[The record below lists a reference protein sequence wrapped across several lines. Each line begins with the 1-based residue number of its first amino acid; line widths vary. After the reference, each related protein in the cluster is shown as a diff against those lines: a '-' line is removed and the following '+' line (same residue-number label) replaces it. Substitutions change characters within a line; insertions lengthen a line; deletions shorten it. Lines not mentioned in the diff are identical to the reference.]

1 MASCMQQKLMFA
13 DGCISQSNFI
23 GQAFARSKFKLKL
36 LTIDCRLTAKKYST
50 RRMVTATQ
58 FVLVVVF
65 GLFLS
70 VLSQAQSVTGE
81 RIALVVGNAAYKDAP
96 LVNPTNDAKG
106 MAHLLEQAGF
116 KVNRQIDATQ
126 EQLRA
131 AVVQF
136 GAAIR
141 SPKVKFALFYYA
153 GHGVQL
159 DWRNYLIPVNVH
171 AESAEEVRQQ
181 SVDVSDLIG
190 YMQQTKGKNFLII
203 LDACRDDPFAG
214 AYQAPAK
221 GLSQFDAP
229 AGSLL
234 AFSTSPG
241 SVAMDGEASNGLYTG
256 HLIREFSVR
265 GAKLED
271 AFKRVRLNV
280 RLESKGLQIPWE
292 STSLEDDIYL
302 FESDR
307 KKLSD
312 EEQDALLEREIAAW
326 RLVKSSNDPNKL
338 ADFIRQYPSGATSE
352 LAQSRLNRSL
362 ALLRDKEPKRSLWD
376 NPFKAS
382 FKRATWALGTPAP
395 VIQSLP
401 STPYYK
407 GFDEH
412 HRQYSIG
419 DRYEFS
425 VINGFSKTATPLR
438 MQVTAIDLEQD
449 RIEYN
454 QGEYVSDTMGNILKN
469 LRGSSDTPRQFYPA
483 ELFLGKKWHTRFKQV
498 RPGGLSYTFD
508 YALKVVG
515 KERISVPA
523 GTFDTYKIEARGF
536 NVNLGASLE
545 RNIWVSPGINA
556 DIVHETMV
564 RLRSGKIDQYERQE
578 LVHYQVADGAAV
590 TVAVRTLPD

>member
-1 MASCMQQKLMFA
+1 MNQMVHKNFKPASINVKHNLAVTRGVLGWIFGMLL
-13 DGCISQSNFI
+13 CIS
-23 GQAFARSKFKLKL
+23 A
-36 LTIDCRLTAKKYST
+36 
-50 RRMVTATQ
+50 
-58 FVLVVVF
+58 
-65 GLFLS
+65 
-70 VLSQAQSVTGE
+70 QAQTITDE
-81 RIALVVGNAAYKDAP
+81 RVALVVGNAAYKNAP

-106 MAHLLEQAGF
+106 MTQLLEQAGF
-116 KVNRQIDATQ
+116 KVSSQIDATQ
-126 EQLRA
+126 EQLHA
-131 AVVQF
+131 AVAQF
-136 GAAIR
+136 GTAIQ

-159 DWRNYLIPVNVH
+159 DWRNYLIPVSSH
-171 AESAEEVRQQ
+171 IQSAEDVRRE
-181 SVDVSDLIG
+181 SVDVSALLG
-190 YMQQTKGKNFLII
+190 YMQQAKGKNFLII

-214 AYQAPAK
+214 AYRAPAK

-241 SVAMDGEASNGLYTG
+241 NVASDGDGSNGLYTG

-280 RLESKGLQIPWE
+280 RLESNGLQIPWE
-292 STSLEDDIYL
+292 STSLEDDLYL

-326 RLVKSSNDPNKL
+326 MQVKSSNDPNKL
-338 ADFIRQYPSGATSE
+338 ADFIRQYPSGAASE

-362 ALLRDKEPKRSLWD
+362 TLRRDKASKTSLRDD
-376 NPFKAS
+376 PFLAS
-382 FKRATWALGTPAP
+382 FKRASWSIGASAPA
-395 VIQSLP
+395 IQSLP
-401 STPYYK
+401 PTPYYK

-412 HRQYSIG
+412 RRQYAIG
-419 DRYEFS
+419 DQYEFS
-425 VINGFSKTATPLR
+425 VIDGFSKAATPLK
-438 MQVTAIDLEQD
+438 MHVTAVDLEQD

-454 QGEYVSDTMGNILKN
+454 QGAYVSDSMGNILKN
-469 LRGSSDTPRQFYPA
+469 LLGSSETPRQFYPA

-498 RPGGLSYTFD
+498 RPNGLRYTFD
-508 YALKVVG
+508 YALKVVA

-523 GTFDTYKIEARGF
+523 GTFDAYKIEARGF
-536 NVNLGASLE
+536 NVDLRARLE

-556 DIVHETMV
+556 DIVHETIV
-564 RLRSGKIDQYERQE
+564 RLRDGNINQYERQE
-578 LVHYQVADGAAV
+578 LVRYQPANAATA
-590 TVAVRTLPD
+590 TVAVGRSPD